1 MTDLI
6 LTCERCAFPIAGDT
20 GCLTV
25 SIVAARQHGAAD
37 AETEGRVVPMS
48 ALVDRVLYGPHPA
61 RWRALHDA
69 CRQPDDDEAAYQ
81 IDAIKLTTYSGLL
94 WWTNHLMSKNW
105 LKDTDWGAVLMEAGG
120 HEAGRIAPVDARSA
134 A

>member
-6 LTCERCAFPIAGDT
+6 LTCERCAFPISGDT
-20 GCLTV
+20 GCLSV
-25 SIVAARQHGAAD
+25 STLAATQHRKATDDLHGDGPA
-37 AETEGRVVPMS
+37 PMR
-48 ALVDRVLYGPHPA
+48 ALVDHVLYGPPVA

-69 CRQPDDDEAAYQ
+69 CREPDEDASYQ
-81 IDAIKLTTYSGLL
+81 IDAVKLTTYSGLL
-94 WWTNHLMSKNW
+94 WWTNHLMAKNW

-120 HEAGRIAPVDARSA
+120 HEAGRIAPVNARSA